1 MLQPSLPTKRSS
13 ARTRKRK
20 GRNDDLGTQVTTAQ
34 KAMIARSAELFW
46 REPDAMHSLLIERA
60 DALAGCTPGSHEE
73 AELERLTTVIEAY
86 EAKRWPSGKTAG
98 GKG

>member
-1 MLQPSLPTKRSS
+1 MGNF
-13 ARTRKRK
+13 TRK
-20 GRNDDLGTQVTTAQ
+20 TATAQ

-60 DALAGCTPGSHEE
+60 DALAGCTVGSEEE
-73 AELERLTTVIEAY
+73 AELDRVTMAIEAY
-86 EAKRWPSGKTAG
+86 EAKRWPSGKTAC